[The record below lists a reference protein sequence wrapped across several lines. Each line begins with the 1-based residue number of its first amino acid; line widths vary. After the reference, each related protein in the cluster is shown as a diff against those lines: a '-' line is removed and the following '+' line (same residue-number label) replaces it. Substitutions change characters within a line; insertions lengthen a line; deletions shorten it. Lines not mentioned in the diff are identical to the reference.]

1 MLQVACLDFGGG
13 RVNAATVVVITFDD
27 GYADNFHE
35 ALPLLRE
42 ADCPA
47 TVFVTAGKI
56 DDEEEFWWDE
66 LERLIL
72 LPESLPEEL
81 SLSIGSRSYR
91 WEIESK
97 CTDKRSIHNWHVLLK
112 QEATARQ
119 TAYLDLCR
127 LLRKVDEVG
136 RSLVLNELRTWA
148 GLERSGRSS
157 HRPLTRSELC
167 SLQADELI
175 DIGAPRGD
183 APFSGRSFHLGSEI

>member
-1 MLQVACLDFGGG
+1 LDSDPQLLSVTPKNFREQLEVLRRLYNVARLRDWISEEGKSA
-13 RVNAATVVVITFDD
+13 RLTVVVITFDD

-119 TAYLDLCR
+119 AAYLGF
-127 LLRKVDEVG
+127 V
-136 RSLVLNELRTWA
+136 
-148 GLERSGRSS
+148 
-157 HRPLTRSELC
+157 
-167 SLQADELI
+167 
-175 DIGAPRGD
+175 
-183 APFSGRSFHLGSEI
+183 SFAAKSR